1 MIIDTT
7 ILVDLLRGSTKA
19 RTFLGRVPPAER
31 MVSAVTV
38 AELVEGCRSRREVA
52 VLDRELHLYK
62 IVWIDE
68 PQSQLADRWHRRF
81 RLSKGIGYLDCLIGA
96 AAFCSSATLATL
108 NEKHFRILPGMS
120 VSRPY

>member
-19 RTFLGRVPPAER
+19 RSFLSRVPPAER
-31 MVSAVTV
+31 MVSAITV
-38 AELVEGCRSRREVA
+38 AELVEGCRNRREVA

-68 PQSQLADRWHRRF
+68 PPSQP
-81 RLSKGIGYLDCLIGA
+81 IA
-96 AAFCSSATLATL
+96 A
-108 NEKHFRILPGMS
+108 
-120 VSRPY
+120 